1 MTRTRTTAL
10 AGCIAAGLF
19 AGLIAGLAG
28 PATAAEEMR
37 ITFAAPNAIY
47 WDTDVAIEKGFFK
60 EQGFDVKQVALVTS
74 VAAAQQLISG
84 STNVAGGSPEPI
96 IQAYMRGEKDVGLL
110 SAGCNKI
117 DWTFVVTPDIKT
129 LADLKGKKIGVSSI
143 HGGESTLVRQML
155 DQAGLKYGKDYTYIQ
170 IGISP
175 LKYAAMAK
183 GTIAGAALF
192 QPSGF
197 LAVSK
202 GMKELVDMS
211 KMPSYP
217 FPVFAVSRTWA
228 AANKHGE
235 RVVAALQKAQKF
247 IHDPANRKE
256 ATAILTK
263 YTKTSPALAEKTA
276 AFYLGPADIYNTDSK
291 IDRKGLE
298 RLVDIMAE
306 QGLLKAKPKSVDE
319 LVLPYAGLK

>member
-1 MTRTRTTAL
+1 MMPTPRTAL
-10 AGCIAAGLF
+10 AGCIAAGL
-19 AGLIAGLAG
+19 LIALAA
-28 PATAAEEMR
+28 PAPAEELKV
-37 ITFAAPNAIY
+37 TFAAPNAIY
-47 WDTDVAIEKGFFK
+47 WDTDVAIAKGFFK

-84 STNVAGGSPEPI
+84 STNLSGGSPEPI

-110 SAGCNKI
+110 TAGCNKI
-117 DWTFVVTPDIKT
+117 DWTFNVTPDIKKLT
-129 LADLKGKKIGVSSI
+129 DLKGKKIGVSSI

-155 DQAGLKYGKDYTYIQ
+155 DKAGLKYGKDYTYIQ

-175 LKYAAMAK
+175 LKLAAMLK
-183 GTIAGAALF
+183 GTISGAALF

-197 LAVSK
+197 LAETK
-202 GMKELVDMS
+202 GLKSIVDMS
-211 KMPSYP
+211 KIPSYP
-217 FPVFAVSRTWA
+217 FPVFSVSRAWA
-228 AANKHGE
+228 KQNKRGE
-235 RVVAALQKAQKF
+235 RVVAALQKAQAF
-247 IHDPANRKE
+247 IHDPAHRDE
-256 ATAILTK
+256 ATAILAK
-263 YTKTSPALAEKTA
+263 YTKAAPALAKKVA
-276 AFYLGPADIYNTDSK
+276 DFYLGPSDIYNTDAK

>member
-1 MTRTRTTAL
+1 MI
-10 AGCIAAGLF
+10 AGSIAAGLLA
-19 AGLIAGLAG
+19 AGLLAALG
-28 PATAAEEMR
+28 NAAPAAAEELR

-60 EQGFDVKQVALVTS
+60 EQGFEVKRVTLVTS

-84 STNVAGGSPEPI
+84 TTNLAGGSPEPV

-110 SAGCNKI
+110 TAGCNKI
-117 DWTFVVTPDIKT
+117 DWTFNVTPDVKT

-155 DQAGLKYGKDYTYIQ
+155 AKAGLKFGKDYTYIQ

-175 LKYAAMAK
+175 LKLAAMLK
-183 GTIAGAALF
+183 GSVSGAALF

-197 LAVSK
+197 TAESK
-202 GMKELVDMS
+202 GLKSIVDMS
-211 KMPSYP
+211 KLPSYP
-217 FPVFAVSRTWA
+217 FPVFSVSRTWA
-228 AANKHGE
+228 KQNKRGE
-235 RVVAALQKAQKF
+235 RVVAALRKAQAWV
-247 IHDPANRKE
+247 HQPANRAE
-256 ATAILTK
+256 ATAILAK
-263 YTKTSPALAEKTA
+263 YTKASPALAKKVVD
-276 AFYLGPADIYNTDSK
+276 FYLGPSDIYNTDAR
-291 IDRKGLE
+291 IDRKGLT
-298 RLVDIMAE
+298 RLLDIMVE